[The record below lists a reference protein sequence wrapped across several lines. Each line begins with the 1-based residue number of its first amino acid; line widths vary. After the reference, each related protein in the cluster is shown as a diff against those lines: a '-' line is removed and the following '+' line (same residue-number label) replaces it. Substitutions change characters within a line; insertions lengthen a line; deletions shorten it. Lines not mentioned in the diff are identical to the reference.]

1 MHGAEKEVK
10 LSIIIPTFNACQNHI
25 LEENL
30 KTFQIIKD
38 VEVICVDGG
47 STDKTLELVRK
58 YDAHTISRKGSRA
71 HLLNEG
77 IKLAKADYVLLVH
90 PRSIISLADV
100 LEILDSKDEIK
111 WGALT
116 HEFDRD
122 HPLLNFTSW
131 YSNHIRGDI
140 FGIFYLDHCIFGLKL
155 LFEQIDYIPEVEIFE
170 DTLLSQKLLKLARPK
185 RLKGKIKTSSIRFNK
200 NGVYKQALLNQI
212 MKMGFYLNIDH
223 KKMNKLYEWGLNLN
237 TKSNKNNQL
246 IKK

>member
-1 MHGAEKEVK
+1 MK

-30 KTFQIIKD
+30 KTFSMLKD
-38 VEVICVDGG
+38 IEIICVDGG
-47 STDKTLELVRK
+47 STDRTFELLNRFEVKTL
-58 YDAHTISRKGSRA
+58 SRKGSRA

-77 IKLAKADYVLLVH
+77 IKEAKADYLLLVH
-90 PRSIISLADV
+90 PRSEISLGDV
-100 LEILDSKDEIK
+100 IEILESRDEIK

-131 YSNHIRGDI
+131 YSNHVRGDI
-140 FGIFYLDHCIFGLKL
+140 FGIFYLDHCIFGEKL

-185 RLKGKIKTSSIRFNK
+185 RLKGKINTSSVRFNK
-200 NGVYKQALLNQI
+200 NGVYRQALLNQI
-212 MKMGFYLNIDH
+212 MKLAFYMKIDH

-237 TKSNKNNQL
+237 TKSKSNKEL
-246 IKK
+246 VKK